1 MVGFSKNYLPDFQ
14 VAFLALCLHMVVVV
28 GGVVGEG
35 GKEGRVLSGVPL

>member
-14 VAFLALCLHMVVVV
+14 VAFLALCLHMVV
-28 GGVVGEG
+28 GRVVGEG